1 MDVISDHS
9 TAEGEQPTA
18 QQFDHRIR
26 WGNVALALAALVA
39 IVAAIGLPRT
49 AAGPSVEQ
57 SVAPVTELVTA
68 SVPTPPT
75 AAASEQRPKRAAK
88 KRAKRKPS
96 KRKKEQAKP
105 AQPKQSAPAASTPT
119 PTPVSASP
127 APDQTPA
134 AEREFGL

>member
-9 TAEGEQPTA
+9 QAQGEQPEA

-49 AAGPSVEQ
+49 SAGPSVEQ
-57 SVAPVTELVTA
+57 SVAPVTELVTKT
-68 SVPTPPT
+68 VPTPRT
-75 AAASEQRPKRAAK
+75 ADVTEPRPKRATK
-88 KRAKRKPS
+88 KRAKRKP
-96 KRKKEQAKP
+96 RKQKQAKR
-105 AQPKQSAPAASTPT
+105 ARPKQSAPATSTPT
-119 PTPVSASP
+119 PTPVPAPPS

>member
-9 TAEGEQPTA
+9 GAKGEQPAA

-39 IVAAIGLPRT
+39 IAAAIGLPRT
-49 AAGPSVEQ
+49 SAGPSVEQ
-57 SVAPVTELVTA
+57 SVAPVTELVTE

-75 AAASEQRPKRAAK
+75 AAAAEPRAKPAAK
-88 KRAKRKPS
+88 KRAKRKR
-96 KRKKEQAKP
+96 RKQKQAKQ
-105 AQPKQSAPAASTPT
+105 ARPKPLAPAASTPT
-119 PTPVSASP
+119 PTPVPASPP